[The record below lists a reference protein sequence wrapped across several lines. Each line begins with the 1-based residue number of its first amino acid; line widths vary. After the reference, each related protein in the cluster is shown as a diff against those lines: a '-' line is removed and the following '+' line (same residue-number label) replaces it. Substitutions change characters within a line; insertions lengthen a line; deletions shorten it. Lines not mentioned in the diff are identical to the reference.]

1 MSNINNRLP
10 VRMEF
15 TIGSITDGI
24 EYWLT
29 NVVLKE
35 NIVVDDIIWDS
46 KLNVFS
52 VKLARSIQVGQKL

>member
-1 MSNINNRLP
+1 MSATNNRLP

-24 EYWLT
+24 EYWLA

-46 KLNVFS
+46 KLSVFS
-52 VKLARSIQVGQKL
+52 VKLARDIQVVQKP